1 MLRNTSRSVTTPR
14 LGNEQKPV
22 GQSAAVGIF
31 GRLFR
36 RRPQP
41 TTFQRCLAVH
51 MHFAKPQ
58 RGSYT

>member
-1 MLRNTSRSVTTPR
+1 MPRNTSRSTPTSR
-14 LGNEQKPV
+14 PGKGQKPV
-22 GQSAAVGIF
+22 GQPAAVGVF

>member
-1 MLRNTSRSVTTPR
+1 MLRNTSHSLATPR
-14 LGNEQKPV
+14 PSKGQKPV
-22 GQSAAVGIF
+22 SQVPAMGVF

-41 TTFQRCLAVH
+41 TTFQRCLAIH

-58 RGSYT
+58 RGSYS